1 MGKAM
6 NKMVIALALG
16 SCVMSGAALAGDV
29 AAGQAKAAVCAAC
42 HGMDGIAV
50 IPGYPNLKGRVS
62 NT

>member
-16 SCVMSGAALAGDV
+16 GCAMSGAALAGMWLQGKRKPRFAQRV
-29 AAGQAKAAVCAAC
+29 TAWMGLPLFPATQ
-42 HGMDGIAV
+42 I
-50 IPGYPNLKGRVS
+50 LKGRVS